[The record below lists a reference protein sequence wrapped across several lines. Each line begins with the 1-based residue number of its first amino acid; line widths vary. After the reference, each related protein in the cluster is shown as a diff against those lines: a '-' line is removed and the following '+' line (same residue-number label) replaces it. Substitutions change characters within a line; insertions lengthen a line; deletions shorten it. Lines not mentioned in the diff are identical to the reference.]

1 MTCRR
6 HRGFTIVELLAVS
19 MIIALMAGGTFLFGL
34 NRFKTAVVRSTASE
48 LMLTA
53 KYARL
58 NAVESQSRCRLVIS
72 EVEKK
77 FFVMGKVIDPYT
89 GVAKD
94 SVLSNPY
101 TKPKE
106 IDTNVS
112 FSSVEISPNQF
123 GDVSSN
129 DGEHV
134 INFMPDGT
142 ADTAVIE
149 LTNGK
154 IFYTVTIASA
164 TAKAKVFAGQG
175 ADIPAGVVDLDEEER
190 H

>member
-1 MTCRR
+1 MTSNRKG
-6 HRGFTIVELLAVS
+6 GFTIIELLAVA
-19 MIIALMAGGTFLFGL
+19 MMIALMAGGTFLFGL
-34 NRFKTAVVRSTASE
+34 NRYKTAVVRSTASK

-58 NAVESQSRCRLVIS
+58 SAVENQSRCRLVIS
-72 EVEKK
+72 EIEKK
-77 FFVMGKVIDPYT
+77 FFVMGKVTDPYT

-101 TKPKE
+101 TKPTE
-106 IDTNVS
+106 VDENVS

-123 GDVSSN
+123 GDVSST

-142 ADTAVIE
+142 ADNAVIE

-175 ADIPAGVVDLDEEER
+175 GDIPAGVVDLDKESD
-190 H
+190 

>member
-1 MTCRR
+1 MTGSRR
-6 HRGFTIVELLAVS
+6 GGFTIIELLAVA
-19 MIIALMAGGTFLFGL
+19 MMIALMAGGTFLFGL
-34 NRFKTAVVRSTASE
+34 NRFKTAVVRSTASK

-77 FFVMGKVIDPYT
+77 FFVMGKVTDPYT

-101 TKPKE
+101 TKPTE

-123 GDVSSN
+123 GDVSSTH
-129 DGEHV
+129 GEHV

-142 ADTAVIE
+142 ADNAVIE

-154 IFYTVTIASA
+154 IFYTVTITSA

-175 ADIPAGVVDLDEEER
+175 ADIPTGVVDLDEEGEI
-190 H
+190 